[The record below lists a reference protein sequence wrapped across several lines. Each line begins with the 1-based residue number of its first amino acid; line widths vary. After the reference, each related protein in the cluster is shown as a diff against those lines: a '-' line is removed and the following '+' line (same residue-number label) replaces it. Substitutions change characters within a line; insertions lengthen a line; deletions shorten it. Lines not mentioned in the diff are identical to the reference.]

1 MSFRKDESD
10 NSSTDNGQIMQIQLK
25 IQFHSTIKGDLETI
39 ESYVQKLKSIANS
52 LAEINNPISNSD
64 MVLQLLAGLPT
75 QYSPFKNTISSMC
88 PLPDFEQAS
97 SMLYMQHDLLSLQD
111 REEEKLK
118 AEAGAEKS
126 SGFCTADTFHTVI
139 DTLSIAVAAV
149 GAVGTVCA
157 AASTLGTVVGAVGT
171 VTASRVIV
179 VGAITAVAGW
189 KIWQTVPRK

>member
-1 MSFRKDESD
+1 MIYIF
-10 NSSTDNGQIMQIQLK
+10 
-25 IQFHSTIKGDLETI
+25 F
-39 ESYVQKLKSIANS
+39 
-52 LAEINNPISNSD
+52 
-64 MVLQLLAGLPT
+64 LQ
-75 QYSPFKNTISSMC
+75 
-88 PLPDFEQAS
+88 
-97 SMLYMQHDLLSLQD
+97 LQD

-118 AEAGAEKS
+118 ADAGVAGAEKS

>member
-97 SMLYMQHDLLSLQD
+97 SMLYMQHDLLSLQV
-111 REEEKLK
+111 RKQTILRK
-118 AEAGAEKS
+118 
-126 SGFCTADTFHTVI
+126 I
-139 DTLSIAVAAV
+139 TLYI
-149 GAVGTVCA
+149 
-157 AASTLGTVVGAVGT
+157 
-171 VTASRVIV
+171 
-179 VGAITAVAGW
+179 
-189 KIWQTVPRK
+189 